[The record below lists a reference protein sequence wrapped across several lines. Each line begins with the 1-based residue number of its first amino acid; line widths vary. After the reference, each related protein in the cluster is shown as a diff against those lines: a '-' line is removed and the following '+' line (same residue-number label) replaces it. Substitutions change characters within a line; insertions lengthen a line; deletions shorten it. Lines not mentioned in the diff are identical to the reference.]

1 MWNQLPAI
9 EQYSMDQVCKI
20 PTMENVYLPVD
31 YHLERAS
38 TLRAVLLG
46 GKNRQ
51 ASDEL
56 GAKEGEAIIVIA
68 QSNLF
73 FLFFFS
79 SL

>member
-1 MWNQLPAI
+1 
-9 EQYSMDQVCKI
+9 
-20 PTMENVYLPVD
+20 
-31 YHLERAS
+31 
-38 TLRAVLLG
+38 LRAVLLG
-46 GKNRQ
+46 GKNHQ

-56 GAKEGEAIIVIA
+56 GAMEVDDIIVIA